1 MGIGGV
7 LLLISLWGIGKH
19 ELYKIFHRCGR
30 CTKAAQTEK
39 NSGEPSLTPYL
50 SQPSAEVL
58 KALEER
64 KKNPKSVK
72 SREFSGLSVAPDL
85 GTDRLILR
93 AIEER
98 DIDPLAET
106 FADYE
111 TVFMLAF
118 IPWPF
123 EHNRVVEYVKNLS
136 WNMGRGHSL
145 YWAIALPGDDRFIGV
160 IGLTL
165 EHAHDRAE
173 MHFWLHKDYRGKGYM
188 TEVAKRV
195 IDYVFRDL
203 KMNRL
208 DINHLSV
215 NVASQRVI
223 EKCGFKFECE
233 RDDFAK
239 KEGKYEPMKFYRI
252 LRREYLKES
261 PGGA

>member
-1 MGIGGV
+1 MNQKFARRCWIGIGSV

-19 ELYKIFHRCGR
+19 ELYKVFQRCRR
-30 CTKAAQTEK
+30 CTKAAHTEES
-39 NSGEPSLTPYL
+39 SGQSPLAPYR

-64 KKNPKSVK
+64 KKNPKIVK
-72 SREFSGLSVAPDL
+72 NREFSGLSVAPDL

-98 DIDPLAET
+98 DIDPLAEM
-106 FADYE
+106 FAGYE

-118 IPWPF
+118 MPWPF
-123 EHNRVVEYVKNLS
+123 ERDRVVDYVKNLS
-136 WNMGRGHSL
+136 WSMGRGHSI
-145 YWAIALPGDDRFIGV
+145 YWAIALPGDDRLAGV

-165 EHAHDRAE
+165 EHGHDRAE
-173 MHFWLHKDYRGKGYM
+173 MHFWLHKDHRGKGYM

-208 DINHLSV
+208 DINH
-215 NVASQRVI
+215 
-223 EKCGFKFECE
+223 
-233 RDDFAK
+233 
-239 KEGKYEPMKFYRI
+239 
-252 LRREYLKES
+252 
-261 PGGA
+261 